1 MKKIAYFIT
10 LGFTALFLSSCCGL
24 GGGCGGGI
32 VSAGC
37 EDDCTT
43 ERTSTKYKTVKRTI
57 QPSAKGG
64 KAGIPYTVTEQVA
77 YEVTETIDT
86 AERADQSTARL
97 QDAAAPLARQF
108 LSVQPLR
115 MGQVSL
121 TLAPFLP

>member
-77 YEVTETIDT
+77 YEVTETIDNCG
-86 AERADQSTARL
+86 ACGSIY
-97 QDAAAPLARQF
+97 
-108 LSVQPLR
+108 
-115 MGQVSL
+115 
-121 TLAPFLP
+121 